1 MDARYYVTLE
11 KFLKEGDQA
20 VVYTHGGRFVAV
32 IESVGKWFYEEKD
45 VGWTKGK
52 EKYLFPYRIKFRVLS
67 KATSPPRVSYSTIER
82 NNKAEWVNPNLIDE
96 ITFIADKS
104 KTWNQYL
111 QVSVIRLTE
120 EDFDT
125 IRDAIKR
132 S

>member
-1 MDARYYVTLE
+1 M
-11 KFLKEGDQA
+11 
-20 VVYTHGGRFVAV
+20 
-32 IESVGKWFYEEKD
+32 
-45 VGWTKGK
+45 
-52 EKYLFPYRIKFRVLS
+52 
-67 KATSPPRVSYSTIER
+67 SYSTIER